1 MDRLHD
7 ERGMV
12 GKLAVIWI
20 LVAALLVIAAIDGI
34 SIVIVRFHLAD
45 VATAAASDGAADFRL
60 NHDVASACEVA
71 MTTIKT
77 QDPSLK
83 LGKGFCVINTTTS
96 DVTITLHKEANTILA
111 GRFGPTQKYAV
122 VTDRETNRPSSV

>member
-20 LVAALLVIAAIDGI
+20 LMAALLLVGVVDGVSIAL
-34 SIVIVRFHLAD
+34 VRFHLAG
-45 VATAAASDGAADFRL
+45 VATTAASDGAADYRVS
-60 NHDVASACEVA
+60 HDVASACAVA
-71 MTTIKT
+71 ANSAKT
-77 QDPSLK
+77 QDPTLK
-83 LGKGFCVINTTTS
+83 LGKSFCLIDPTTS

-111 GRFGPTQKYAV
+111 GRFGPTRKYAI
-122 VTDRETNRPSSV
+122 VTDRETDRPPSV